1 MLSFSSEVLI
11 TFSIKT
17 YGNDTEM
24 FTNIHDYG
32 TWAFSSVMIS
42 RLSFADLAL

>member
-1 MLSFSSEVLI
+1 MLSFSSDVLI
-11 TFSIKT
+11 TFSIKP

-32 TWAFSSVMIS
+32 TWTFSSVMMS
-42 RLSFADLAL
+42 HLSFAELVL